1 MKDLASRAEP
11 AQPRRWARIR
21 LALGT
26 AQMFCAALSAVLLV
40 KTGVSRL
47 ALGAVVLTCAL
58 TTVSVLMFGSRA
70 PRNGP

>member
-1 MKDLASRAEP
+1 MKDLVSRADP
-11 AQPRRWARIR
+11 AEPRRWARIR

-47 ALGAVVLTCAL
+47 CLGSVVLTCVL
-58 TTVSVLMFGSRA
+58 TTASVLMFGSRA
-70 PRNGP
+70 PRNEP